1 LGEICRSGGGSIQTG
16 PFGSQLH
23 ADDYKDDGV
32 PIITVEHLQE
42 GRIAHKNLPLVGA
55 ADRQRLRR
63 YSLAVGDLVFSRV
76 GAIDRCALVSKAED
90 GWLFSGR
97 CLRVRAGAGRAN
109 PLYLS
114 YQLNSWRHRRWILN
128 HSVGSTMACL
138 NTSILSALPVNLP
151 LPPEQRYAAAILST
165 IDEAIER
172 TEALIAK
179 YEQIKS
185 GLMHD
190 LFTRGVTPDGRLRP
204 PRSEAPHLYKKSSIG
219 WLPEEWEVFAIKA
232 ITHLCVDCP
241 HSTPVLAEDG
251 YPMART
257 SEISDGVLDLDVSPK
272 VALTEYQFRTG
283 RAVPTAGDIIFTRE
297 APVGEAFVVP
307 RGLQICL
314 GQRVMLMRPNRRRCD
329 PDFLLFQIYS
339 AAVQKEFLRIVGGTT
354 NPHLNVEDVRNFE
367 IALPSVE
374 EQARITARLLALDD
388 LIASEKR
395 NGQKLRVSK
404 DGLMHNLLTGRVR
417 VKIEELAAT

>member
-1 LGEICRSGGGSIQTG
+1 MSEWPLTALGELGAITMGQSPDSADIGAAESGLPFLQGCAEFGERIPNPAFYCSRPLRVAKRGSVLISVRAPVGTANTADRDYCIG
-16 PFGSQLH
+16 RGLAAIHAKDGASDSTFLLH
-23 ADDYKDDGV
+23 AIEQNVGFLHRRSQGSTFLAIGSKELAAL
-32 PIITVEHLQE
+32 PIAAVHFTTQR
-42 GRIAHKNLPLVGA
+42 RIAEILAA
-55 ADRQRLRR
+55 ADD
-63 YSLAVGDLVFSRV
+63 V
-76 GAIDRCALVSKAED
+76 
-90 GWLFSGR
+90 
-97 CLRVRAGAGRAN
+97 
-109 PLYLS
+109 
-114 YQLNSWRHRRWILN
+114 
-128 HSVGSTMACL
+128 
-138 NTSILSALPVNLP
+138 
-151 LPPEQRYAAAILST
+151 
-165 IDEAIER
+165 IER

-179 YEQIKS
+179 YHQIKA
-185 GLMHD
+185 GLMRD

-204 PRSEAPHLYKKSSIG
+204 PRAEAPQLYKKSSIG

-257 SEISDGVLDLDVSPK
+257 SEISDGVLDLDASPR

-307 RGLQICL
+307 QGLQICL
-314 GQRVMLMRPNRRRCD
+314 GQRVMLMRPNRGRCD

-339 AAVQKEFLRIVGGTT
+339 AAVQKAFLRIVGGTT

-374 EQARITARLLALDD
+374 EQVRITARLLALDD
-388 LIASEKR
+388 LITSEKR

-404 DGLMHNLLTGRVR
+404 NGLMHDLLTGRVR